1 MLGQQSKEWVSR
13 TNEGKSLTSF
23 DITSQTSGFETKIQ
37 TKIMTH
43 SDSARKALTYGIPM
57 GIMLALLA
65 QPAAATT
72 TLTTVAQ
79 TSVTEL
85 EIIHL
90 LGRIHELLRNIA
102 YLLGPIILLH
112 GITFWAL
119 GSKDSKWS
127 ERGYTAIVG
136 GFMLFGLSLA
146 MDILLQ
152 LAAFIGSAG

>member
-1 MLGQQSKEWVSR
+1 MAS
-13 TNEGKSLTSF
+13 TNTSF
-23 DITSQTSGFETKIQ
+23 NAKRTVKIGIIIAMITTLFAG
-37 TKIMTH
+37 
-43 SDSARKALTYGIPM
+43 RV
-57 GIMLALLA
+57 
-65 QPAAATT
+65 AATGT
-72 TLTTVAQ
+72 PGTIIQ

-85 EIIHL
+85 EVINL

-112 GITFWAL
+112 GITLWAL
-119 GSKDSKWS
+119 GSNESKWS
-127 ERGYTAIVG
+127 EAGYSAMVG